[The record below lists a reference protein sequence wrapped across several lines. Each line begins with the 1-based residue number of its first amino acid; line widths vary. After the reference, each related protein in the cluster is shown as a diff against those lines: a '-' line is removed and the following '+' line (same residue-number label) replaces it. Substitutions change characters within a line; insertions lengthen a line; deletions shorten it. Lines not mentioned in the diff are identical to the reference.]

1 MKGSIMTENQE
12 HREFEIFVQ
21 TRPRKVVGPSISFE
35 EVLKLANIDTT
46 GQDLGLFDVDWTH
59 GHEKGSLTPGQN
71 VKLHNGMRFD
81 AGKSNRS

>member
-1 MKGSIMTENQE
+1 MNQTNE
-12 HREFEIFVQ
+12 KHQDHEFQIFVQ
-21 TRPRKVVGPSISFE
+21 SRPRKVTGPTISFE

-59 GHEKGSLTPGQN
+59 GHEKGSLTPGQT
-71 VKLHNGMRFD
+71 VKLQNGMRFD